1 MRLWQ
6 RIKLG
11 FWLLDKVQV
20 KTFFSKLYLKKKK
33 DTQKLKAA
41 QANLKLFQYLRESN
55 TFLITLC
62 RQISK

>member
-20 KTFFSKLYLKKKK
+20 KTFFSKLYLKKK